1 MSEDSQRASD
11 AEREAA
17 ADWLRD
23 AATEGRLDPD
33 ELDERVGKVYAART
47 HGELA
52 LVTDDLPEPPP
63 RPVPIERWKD
73 VRERAA
79 GLLTANLVCN
89 AVWLATGTD
98 GDWWPK
104 WVLLATGI
112 AFMVA
117 LLHAIFDNEEDR
129 PAHPGAAT
137 CRASRPM
144 SRGRGPHERG
154 DAARRTPLGLRAR
167 L

>member
-1 MSEDSQRASD
+1 MSQDSQRASD

-17 ADWLRD
+17 ADRLRE
-23 AATEGRLDPD
+23 ATTEGRLDPD

-52 LVTDDLPEPPP
+52 LVTDDLPQAPP
-63 RPVPIERWKD
+63 RPAPPERWKD

-117 LLHAIFDNEEDR
+117 LVRAIFGTGEDR
-129 PAHPGAAT
+129 TAHP
-137 CRASRPM
+137 
-144 SRGRGPHERG
+144 
-154 DAARRTPLGLRAR
+154 
-167 L
+167 